1 MIPRICTPTGALWA
15 LAFGLGGC
23 GWLVE
28 GLELQ
33 RCIYRDLRR
42 TETHGSGTTT
52 YPNNA
57 SHRTAAPKEAQQRL
71 AGRAGL
77 RVGEVGPPLWRGA
90 PCTIQDVNCP
100 NAQALQ
106 ARTAHMAAVARRE
119 RNGGATKDDWS
130 ARESGASMCSAHPV
144 LDERPLRCM
153 ACMMAWHPLHTN
165 GQTRPSLLACLFLG
179 SGGVDRRRAGLAM
192 HTSAAWRG
200 FGVDLA
206 GVWDGLAEFV
216 SDAWGG
222 LGRAGPGWPGWD
234 GVVFFGFSW
243 CAGFKQAGVG
253 LDGWSGSG
261 VEWTGLQLDRSRSED
276 IGLVWRI
283 LDWTGRVVRI
293 VRIVLIE
300 HTVPVRNKNGQQW
313 MEANAICNLVFS
325 LHSGLHGSELS
336 AQRRTGRCPLPAA
349 HYITLLLACFS
360 LAPSAIAFGLAMY
373 FARCRT

>member
-1 MIPRICTPTGALWA
+1 M
-15 LAFGLGGC
+15 
-23 GWLVE
+23 E

-57 SHRTAAPKEAQQRL
+57 SRRTAAPKEAQQRL

-165 GQTRPSLLACLFLG
+165 GLTRPSLLACLFLG
-179 SGGVDRRRAGLAM
+179 SGGVNRRRAGLAM

-206 GVWDGLAEFV
+206 GVWDGLAECFGCV
-216 SDAWGG
+216 
-222 LGRAGPGWPGWD
+222 GRIGPGRTGLAWVGLCCFFW
-234 GVVFFGFSW
+234 VFLVCWFE
-243 CAGFKQAGVG
+243 QAGVG

-300 HTVPVRNKNGQQW
+300 HTVPVQNKNGSQW

-336 AQRRTGRCPLPAA
+336 DRPLPATCCPLHDDYCWHA
-349 HYITLLLACFS
+349 SHSRHQPLRSGSQCTLPAAGLEGRPVAVLVEDLVC
-360 LAPSAIAFGLAMY
+360 PSPSSWCVIS
-373 FARCRT
+373 